1 MYQRILVPVD
11 GSMTSRRGLDAAIDM
26 ARLTG
31 ASLRLVHVID
41 ELVFST
47 GFEPGATYM
56 KDVLPRIRSD
66 GARVLDAAR
75 AQVAAAGVASDTVLK
90 ECFGTRTSD
99 VVLGAAKEWNAD
111 LIVLGTHGRRGI
123 GRMLLGSDA
132 EQVMRGA
139 HVPVLLVRSDVA
151 VGDTHVP
158 RTP

>member
-31 ASLRLVHVID
+31 ASLRLIHVID
-41 ELVFST
+41 ELVFGT
-47 GFEPGATYM
+47 GFEPGATYL

-66 GARVLDAAR
+66 GARILDAAR
-75 AQVAAAGVASDTVLK
+75 AQVEAAGVASDTLLS
-90 ECFGTRTSD
+90 ECFARRTAD
-99 VVLGAAKEWNAD
+99 VVLDAAKEWKAD

-132 EQVMRGA
+132 EQVVRGTN
-139 HVPVLLVRSDVA
+139 VPVLLVRSDVA

-158 RTP
+158 PIP